1 MMPRLLHLLVA
12 QGRKVPRKQASV
24 PRVRKLI
31 ILSYKIDFITVLL
44 YEKQKM
50 KIIARTKAA

>member
-1 MMPRLLHLLVA
+1 MMPSLLHLLVA
-12 QGRKVPRKQASV
+12 QGRKVPRKQAPV

-50 KIIARTKAA
+50 KIIARTEAA